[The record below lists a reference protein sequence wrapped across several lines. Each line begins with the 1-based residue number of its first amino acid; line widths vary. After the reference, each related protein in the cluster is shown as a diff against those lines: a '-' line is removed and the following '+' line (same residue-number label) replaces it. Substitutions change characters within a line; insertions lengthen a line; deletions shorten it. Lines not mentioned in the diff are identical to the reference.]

1 MTTKQVIRHL
11 FVLLGMIIGFSL
23 AADQTDGSVA
33 DCLRNIAHA
42 SFGYATFGV
51 YRMMGWI

>member
-23 AADQTDGSVA
+23 ADGSVA
-33 DCLRNIAHA
+33 DCLRSIAHA